1 MTSKKELRRYLLELT
16 REELVKEVE
25 KLYKKFQ
32 PVQQFYSLE
41 LGNDSTTLLSQYKKR
56 LEKIFY
62 PKGNYLNPSMSE
74 ANKVI
79 KEFSK
84 ISVHMVDTI
93 DLLLY
98 RAELSIKL
106 FEDWGLEF
114 TSVVNSFVSGYDTI
128 ISLIRKNNLE
138 EYFRDRC
145 ENIEGYA
152 LNYGLINETL

>member
-1 MTSKKELRRYLLELT
+1 MTSKKELRKYLKELT
-16 REELVKEVE
+16 KEELIKEVE
-25 KLYKKFQ
+25 KLYQKFQ

-41 LGNDSTTLLSQYKKR
+41 LGNDSKELLEHYKKR
-56 LEKIFY
+56 LAKIFY

-84 ISVHMVDTI
+84 ISVHVVDTI
-93 DLLLY
+93 DLMLY
-98 RAELSIKL
+98 KAELSIKL
-106 FEDWGLEF
+106 LEEWGLEF
-114 TSVVNSFVSGYDTI
+114 TGVVNSFISEYDKI
-128 ISLIRKNNLE
+128 IDLIRKNNLE
-138 EYFRDRC
+138 EYFRNRC